1 MIVNRTITKHL
12 LQQAGKKEGGWG
24 EGIFAR
30 LLTAPKARLGWE
42 RLRSLAPSREAKQN
56 IFQFL
61 LEDKGS
67 RAKIEKRE
75 KCFALRRRQ
84 AGGAAGRVSSVPSVA
99 LRALAGRQS
108 RFALRSVIAT
118 KLDFG
123 SFRKKVRARFARALG
138 GFYSDFPPQSAKRPT
153 NPSRL
158 FWQAGGGSELRSNSQ
173 MKFVT
178 NFFLS
183 AFGGIRS
190 QFLIPRFTAKGD
202 QQYEH

>member
-1 MIVNRTITKHL
+1 MEIVQEFIGSSTLLRAHGMGGASATIFSVLPPEKSAGGF
-12 LQQAGKKEGGWG
+12 QQAGKKEGGWG

-56 IFQFL
+56 IFQFP
-61 LEDKGS
+61 LEEKGS

-75 KCFALRRRQ
+75 KCSALRRHQ
-84 AGGAAGRVSSVPSVA
+84 AGGAAGRVNSV
-99 LRALAGRQS
+99 QS

-118 KLDFG
+118 KLDIE

-138 GFYSDFPPQSAKRPT
+138 GFYSDFPQESAIRPT

-158 FWQAGGGSELRSNSQ
+158 FCPADGGSGARS
-173 MKFVT
+173 
-178 NFFLS
+178 
-183 AFGGIRS
+183 A
-190 QFLIPRFTAKGD
+190 
-202 QQYEH
+202 

>member
-1 MIVNRTITKHL
+1 MIVNRTITKNLL
-12 LQQAGKKEGGWG
+12 LQQAGKKEGGLG

-42 RLRSLAPSREAKQN
+42 RLRPLAPSREAKQN

-61 LEDKGS
+61 LEEKVS

-84 AGGAAGRVSSVPSVA
+84 AGGAAGRVNSV
-99 LRALAGRQS
+99 QS

-118 KLDFG
+118 KLDIE
-123 SFRKKVRARFARALG
+123 SFWKKVRARFARALG
-138 GFYSDFPPQSAKRPT
+138 GFYFDFPPQSAIRLP

-158 FWQAGGGSELRSNSQ
+158 VWQAGGGSELRSNSQ
-173 MKFVT
+173 MEFAS

-183 AFGGIRS
+183 AVGGIRS
-190 QFLIPRFTAKGD
+190 QFLIPCVLVRLWRTAKGD
-202 QQYEH
+202 